1 MASKITTLSK
11 FQSRPFLT
19 APTFQTFHL
28 LLPWPSGNTSL
39 QERIDLLQPH
49 GPRLHH
55 PITTITPT
63 IEPSQLSELLKESQ
77 PFYDHWEAGW
87 RHISSMLSPII
98 AFIHVF
104 HSLSSGPV
112 LPPMLFWTFSR
123 VANKRSETSH
133 GGLLVRPPVAQTSW
147 MPESK
152 HSDRS
157 WNVFIVVS
165 I

>member
-11 FQSRPFLT
+11 FQRRPFLT

-39 QERIDLLQPH
+39 QERIDLIYYVGNL
-49 GPRLHH
+49 
-55 PITTITPT
+55 
-63 IEPSQLSELLKESQ
+63 ESSQLSELLKESQ

>member
-1 MASKITTLSK
+1 MRGLLYKVACFLFIFMASKITTLSE

-49 GPRLHH
+49 EPRLHH
-55 PITTITPT
+55 PIHHNHHNPNHRECLNL
-63 IEPSQLSELLKESQ
+63 EPSQLSELLKESQ

-104 HSLSSGPV
+104 HSLGPLLWPV
-112 LPPMLFWTFSR
+112 LPPMLF
-123 VANKRSETSH
+123 
-133 GGLLVRPPVAQTSW
+133 
-147 MPESK
+147 
-152 HSDRS
+152 
-157 WNVFIVVS
+157 
-165 I
+165 

>member
-1 MASKITTLSK
+1 MSKSSLSEPSLRSTVC
-11 FQSRPFLT
+11 FIFNFCYVILLVLT
-19 APTFQTFHL
+19 APTLQTFHL

-39 QERIDLLQPH
+39 QERIDLIYYVGNL
-49 GPRLHH
+49 
-55 PITTITPT
+55 
-63 IEPSQLSELLKESQ
+63 ESSQLSELLKESQ

>member
-49 GPRLHH
+49 VGNL
-55 PITTITPT
+55 
-63 IEPSQLSELLKESQ
+63 ESSQLSELLKESQ